1 VTTDGL
7 LPGLTIRQPR
17 GPVRAVALIA
27 HGGRSRSTAP
37 ATRLQLTAVRM
48 YPFLHG
54 LHTAGRGSGLAV
66 AQLRYRLVGYND
78 GDPVHD
84 VQWAVDRLAER
95 FGPVPVCLLGH
106 SMGGRASLR
115 AAGHPAVGSV
125 VALAPWLPSGEPV
138 SQLAGRTV
146 VMAHGER
153 DRVTDPAGSLDYALR
168 GHAVADRLCRFQIAR
183 SGHAMLE
190 RAPIW
195 HRLARDAVMGLLG
208 LRPLPAAVENG
219 FARPAAQAARI
230 VL

>member
-1 VTTDGL
+1 
-7 LPGLTIRQPR
+7 
-17 GPVRAVALIA
+17 
-27 HGGRSRSTAP
+27 
-37 ATRLQLTAVRM
+37 
-48 YPFLHG
+48 
-54 LHTAGRGSGLAV
+54 
-66 AQLRYRLVGYND
+66 
-78 GDPVHD
+78 
-84 VQWAVDRLAER
+84 
-95 FGPVPVCLLGH
+95 
-106 SMGGRASLR
+106 
-115 AAGHPAVGSV
+115 
-125 VALAPWLPSGEPV
+125 
-138 SQLAGRTV
+138 